1 MMGSKENREENRMF
15 ACLNCGAI
23 AADMDSLCNPDEV
36 PQVAGCHVSEKIFAD
51 TPEHGKCRPK
61 HYVCLRCGREA
72 LSEDYLCDSKVL

>member
-1 MMGSKENREENRMF
+1 MGSKENREDNKIF

-23 AADMDSLCNPDEV
+23 AADIDSLCNPDEFG
-36 PQVAGCHVSEKIFAD
+36 PIDGCHVSEKIFAD
-51 TPEHGKCRPK
+51 TPEYGQCRPK